1 MFLLEG
7 EKKRIVKILDV
18 LLSHDPDI
26 KTRAVLFDDSLEVI
40 KQKQKKQFITTH
52 PSSLTIKY
60 EDGYGVV
67 RYHTLFAHGGYVFDG
82 ATIPFN
88 IGKGN
93 MKFQIPALFHDI
105 MCDDKSTI
113 DYQRHFSSL
122 IFKACLLKT
131 KVNPVVAEVM
141 YRVVD
146 IYQAPIWIVER
157 IKNYIEKLRD
167 RWIKRH

>member
-1 MFLLEG
+1 MFLLVG
-7 EKKRIVKILDV
+7 KKRKIVKILDV
-18 LLSHDPDI
+18 SLSNDPDI

-40 KQKQKKQFITTH
+40 KQKQKKQFRTSF

-60 EDGYGVV
+60 EDGDGVV
-67 RYHTLFAHGGYVFDG
+67 RYHTLFAHGGYIFDG

-93 MKFQIPALFHDI
+93 MKVLIPALFHDV

-113 DYQRHFSSL
+113 NYQRHLSSL

-131 KVNPVVAEVM
+131 KVNPVVTEVM

-146 IYQAPIWIVER
+146 IYQTPIWIVER
-157 IKNYIEKLRD
+157 IKNYIKKLRD
-167 RWIKRH
+167 KWIKRH

>member
-1 MFLLEG
+1 MFLLVR
-7 EKKRIVKILDV
+7 EKRRIVKILDV
-18 LLSHDPDI
+18 SLSNDPNI
-26 KTRAVLFDDSLEVI
+26 KTRAVLFNDSLEVI
-40 KQKQKKQFITTH
+40 KQKQKKQFKTTY

-93 MKFQIPALFHDI
+93 MKFQIPALFHDV

-113 DYQRHFSSL
+113 NYQRHLSSL
-122 IFKACLLKT
+122 IFKTCLLKT
-131 KVNPVVAEVM
+131 KVNPVVAEIM

-146 IYQAPIWIVER
+146 IYQTPIWIVER
-157 IKNYIEKLRD
+157 IKKLYKE
-167 RWIKRH
+167 IKR